1 MQWEGQSAWV
11 QVSASNEE
19 LQKMFAERERTA
31 RPHQPPSRTQEL
43 VSMGGGLVT
52 QSLEATCLLDTRTCG
67 HGQNF
72 WQRLMTERK

>member
-43 VSMGGGLVT
+43 VSMGGG
-52 QSLEATCLLDTRTCG
+52 D
-67 HGQNF
+67 
-72 WQRLMTERK
+72 W

>member
-31 RPHQPPSRTQEL
+31 ECRQKDT
-43 VSMGGGLVT
+43 VSERLRRWTRILLGSARRGSNTLGVDCRVERRRGKIVGG
-52 QSLEATCLLDTRTCG
+52 
-67 HGQNF
+67 
-72 WQRLMTERK
+72 

>member
-43 VSMGGGLVT
+43 VSMGGIGDPKPRGH
-52 QSLEATCLLDTRTCG
+52 LLAGHENLCG

>member
-1 MQWEGQSAWV
+1 MQWEGQSACV

-43 VSMGGGLVT
+43 VSMGGIGDPKPRGHL
-52 QSLEATCLLDTRTCG
+52 LAGHENLWAWAKLLAEADD
-67 HGQNF
+67 
-72 WQRLMTERK
+72 

>member
-1 MQWEGQSAWV
+1 MGPAFLPQSLDLLGLAVLVAKASMQWEGQSAWV

-43 VSMGGGLVT
+43 VSMGG
-52 QSLEATCLLDTRTCG
+52 D
-67 HGQNF
+67 
-72 WQRLMTERK
+72 W

>member
-1 MQWEGQSAWV
+1 MQWEGQSACV

-43 VSMGGGLVT
+43 VSMGGIGDPKASRPLACWTRELVGMGKT
-52 QSLEATCLLDTRTCG
+52 SGRG
-67 HGQNF
+67 
-72 WQRLMTERK
+72 